1 MEPPHVRSFIRP
13 SLQSQSGVIHMRA
26 VFAVCLL
33 FLVSTT
39 ACNRAAPPA
48 EPTPAQTPTPP
59 STPVPEPAT
68 PAAYAQGYAVE
79 LAPQQTEAD
88 LRSAAE
94 DIFADVVSIERL
106 FPDADA
112 ADDPEGLS
120 RIWRVRVA
128 DPVTSGAGAW
138 DQAYALQERGGFVRV
153 EPDTEDTLV
162 EAQKRSAVTACF
174 GDDGVPAPADP
185 AWSLAAMRVPQARR
199 LTPPAGG
206 KTLGEGVRVCHPD
219 SGWTDHVDLDGA
231 RIDRSQS
238 LNLMEGGSD
247 ARDPL
252 GYQGNP
258 GHGTKTGSVIV
269 SDGGFGASSGTTAP
283 GTVVGLAP
291 KATLVPIRTFN
302 SVVRVLDS
310 NTARAVRHA
319 TTAQCD
325 VISMSLGGRAFFG
338 LERAINDAVRRG
350 TIVVNA
356 AGNCIGMVVA
366 PASYDNA
373 IAVAATNAQDKPWKG
388 SSKGRAVD
396 IAAPGEDV
404 YVADAVAGTTGTR
417 ASPGN
422 GTSFAT
428 AAVAGAAADWLAFH
442 GRARIDAARGSLTRR
457 DLFVQ
462 AMQAS
467 ARKPAGFDTSRFGAG
482 ILDLDALLRQPLGA
496 PRTQL
501 RAPPQDDT
509 VNLLSRT
516 LDRDPAEVRSGLQ
529 RMLSAEPGTLDATL
543 RRFGPELLDLAM
555 RDPDAFR
562 QALDAPS
569 ADALRAPAATLR
581 PKASRALA
589 AKLQAT
595 P

>member
-1 MEPPHVRSFIRP
+1 MHPLF
-13 SLQSQSGVIHMRA
+13 G
-26 VFAVCLL
+26 FFLL
-33 FLVSTT
+33 LTLLST
-39 ACNRAAPPA
+39 ACDRAAPTA
-48 EPTPAQTPTPP
+48 ESPPVQTPAPATA
-59 STPVPEPAT
+59 EPAT
-68 PAAYAQGYAVE
+68 PAYTRGYAVE
-79 LAPQQTEAD
+79 LAPQQTEVNLRAAAD
-88 LRSAAE
+88 GT
-94 DIFADVVSIERL
+94 FADVVAVERL
-106 FPDADA
+106 FPDVDP

-128 DPVTSGAGAW
+128 DPPASDAGAW
-138 DQAYALQERGGFVRV
+138 DQAYALQQRGGFVRV
-153 EPDTEDTLV
+153 EPDTEDALV

-174 GDDGVPAPADP
+174 GDEGVPAPSDP
-185 AWSLAAMRVPQARR
+185 AWSLVAMRVPQARA
-199 LTPPAGG
+199 LVPPQGG
-206 KTLGEGVRVCHPD
+206 KALGEGVRVCHPD

-231 RIDRSQS
+231 RVDRSAT
-238 LNLMEGGSD
+238 LNLMEGGND

-269 SDGGFGASSGTTAP
+269 SDGGFGASGGTTAP
-283 GTVVGLAP
+283 GSVVGLAP

-302 SVVRVLDS
+302 SVIRVLDS

-350 TIVVNA
+350 KIVVNA

-373 IAVAATNAQDKPWKG
+373 IAVAATNAEDKPWKG

-404 YVADAVAGTTGTR
+404 YVADAVAGAIGSR
-417 ASPGN
+417 SSPGN

-442 GRARIDAARGSLTRR
+442 GKTRIDAAKGSLTRR

-467 ARKPAGFDTSRFGAG
+467 ARVPAGFDKSRYGAG

-501 RAPPQDDT
+501 RAPPQDGT
-509 VNLLSRT
+509 VSLLSRT
-516 LDRDPAEVRSGLQ
+516 FDRDPEQVRAGLR
-529 RMLSAEPGTLDATL
+529 RMLGDPADLDAEL
-543 RRFGPELLDLAM
+543 ERYGPELADLAM
-555 RDPDAFR
+555 RDPDAF
-562 QALDAPS
+562 Q
-569 ADALRAPAATLR
+569 
-581 PKASRALA
+581 RALA
-589 AKLQAT
+589 APDPSALQAPSAALRT
-595 P
+595 QASRTLAAKMPAP

>member
-1 MEPPHVRSFIRP
+1 MRPLPACLVLLLAVAAFGCRRADDTTSPPDAP
-13 SLQSQSGVIHMRA
+13 A
-26 VFAVCLL
+26 PAP
-33 FLVSTT
+33 
-39 ACNRAAPPA
+39 AAPA
-48 EPTPAQTPTPP
+48 T
-59 STPVPEPAT
+59 VAT
-68 PAAYAQGYAVE
+68 PAYTQGYSVE
-79 LAPQQTEAD
+79 LAPGQGGAD
-88 LRSAAE
+88 LRTAAGAV
-94 DIFADVVSIERL
+94 FRNVVAVEPL
-106 FPDADA
+106 FPDVDP

-120 RIWRVRVA
+120 RIWQVRVA
-128 DPVTSGAGAW
+128 DPVTTDAGTW
-138 DQAYALQERGGFVRV
+138 DQAYALQEQGGFARV
-153 EPDTEDTLV
+153 EPDTEDTIA
-162 EAQKRSAVTACF
+162 EAQKRQAVAACL
-174 GDDGVPAPADP
+174 GDDGVPVPADP
-185 AWSLAAMRVPQARR
+185 AWSLAAMRVAQARA
-199 LTPPAGG
+199 LVPPAGG
-206 KTLGEGVRVCHPD
+206 KALGEGIRVCHPD

-231 RIDRSQS
+231 RIDRSAS
-238 LNLMEGGSD
+238 LNLMEGGND

-269 SDGGFGASSGTTAP
+269 SDGGFGNAGGTTPP

-319 TTAQCD
+319 SVAQCD
-325 VISMSLGGRAFFG
+325 VLSMSLGGRAFFG

-350 TIVVNA
+350 IIVVNA

-404 YVADAVAGTTGTR
+404 YVAEAVAGATGTR
-417 ASPGN
+417 ATPGN

-442 GRARIDAARGSLTRR
+442 GKARIDAARGSLSRR
-457 DLFVQ
+457 DLFLQ
-462 AMQAS
+462 LARES
-467 ARKPAGFDTSRFGAG
+467 ARKPAGFDSTRYGAG
-482 ILDLDALLRQPLGA
+482 ILDLHALLQRPLGT
-496 PRTQL
+496 PGTQL
-501 RAPPQDDT
+501 RAPPRDDA
-509 VNLLSRT
+509 VQLLSRT
-516 LDRDPAEVRSGLQ
+516 LDVEADAVRRGLS
-529 RMLSAEPGTLDATL
+529 RMLGTPDDLDAEL
-543 RRFGPELLDLAM
+543 ARFGPELLDIAM

-562 QALDAPS
+562 DSLQAPAPG
-569 ADALRAPAATLR
+569 ALAAPGAALRPR
-581 PKASRALA
+581 ASRALNA
-589 AKLQAT
+589 RIAGT

>member
-1 MEPPHVRSFIRP
+1 MRLLLASCLAF
-13 SLQSQSGVIHMRA
+13 SLLA
-26 VFAVCLL
+26 
-33 FLVSTT
+33 T
-39 ACNRAAPPA
+39 ACERATPPAQPPSAQAPAPPA
-48 EPTPAQTPTPP
+48 P
-59 STPVPEPAT
+59 STRAWT
-68 PAAYAQGYAVE
+68 RGYAVE
-79 LAPQQTEAD
+79 LSAGQDESGLRTAAD
-88 LRSAAE
+88 GV
-94 DIFADVVSIERL
+94 FADVVAVERL
-106 FPDADA
+106 FPDVDPG
-112 ADDPEGLS
+112 DDPEGLS

-128 DPVTSGAGAW
+128 DPPATDAAAW
-138 DQAYALQERGGFVRV
+138 DQAYALQEAGGFVRV

-174 GDDGVPAPADP
+174 GDEGVAAPADP
-185 AWSLAAMRVPQARR
+185 SWSLRAMRVPQARE
-199 LTPPAGG
+199 LVPPPGG
-206 KTLGEGVRVCHPD
+206 KTLGEGIRVCHPD

-231 RIDRSQS
+231 RIDRSAS

-252 GYQGNP
+252 GYSGNP

-269 SDGGFGASSGTTAP
+269 SDGGFGANGGTTAP
-283 GTVVGLAP
+283 GSVVGLAP

-319 TTAQCD
+319 TRAQCD
-325 VISMSLGGRAFFG
+325 VLSMSLGGRAFFG

-350 TIVVNA
+350 RIVVNA

-373 IAVAATNAQDKPWKG
+373 IAVAATNAEDKPWKG

-404 YVADAVAGTTGTR
+404 YVADAVSGATGTR
-417 ASPGN
+417 SSPGN

-442 GRARIDAARGSLTRR
+442 GKARIDAARGSLSRR

-462 AMQAS
+462 LLQDS
-467 ARKPAGFDTSRFGAG
+467 ARVPAGFDTGRYGAG
-482 ILDLDALLRQPLGA
+482 ILDLEALLQAPLGA

-501 RAPPQDDT
+501 RPPPRDDT
-509 VNLLSRT
+509 VNLMARAF
-516 LDRDPAEVRSGLQ
+516 DRDPGEVRAGLS
-529 RMLSAEPGTLDATL
+529 RMLGAPADLDAAL
-543 RRFGPELLDLAM
+543 ERFGPELMDIAM
-555 RDPDAFR
+555 RDPEAFGR
-562 QALDAPS
+562 ALDAPDP
-569 ADALRAPAATLR
+569 AALQAPAAVIR

-589 AKLQAT
+589 ARMQGA